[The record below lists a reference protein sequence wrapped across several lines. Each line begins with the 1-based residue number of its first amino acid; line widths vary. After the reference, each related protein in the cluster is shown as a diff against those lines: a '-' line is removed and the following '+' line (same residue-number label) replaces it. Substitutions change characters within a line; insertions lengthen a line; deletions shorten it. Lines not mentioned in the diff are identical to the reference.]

1 MAAEAGKPIVL
12 FPRRASLGETTTD
25 HQLHTAGWLKD
36 RPGVFL
42 AEDENA
48 LDAQISLANAR
59 TMSGDALS
67 TVAPAP
73 FVAKLRE
80 ALVN

>member
-1 MAAEAGKPIVL
+1 MRRT
-12 FPRRASLGETTTD
+12 PRRRRHL
-25 HQLHTAGWLKD
+25 L
-36 RPGVFL
+36 RGVAIRAL
-42 AEDENA
+42 SEDENA